1 MRIQDLL
8 EKDIP
13 TGRPE
18 VFLDMDGVI
27 ADFFGEYAKLANQSN
42 YRMIPGKLRSPLLD
56 KMQGTDFFYRLPK
69 FPTTDT
75 LVSLLTRVFG
85 HYNICSS
92 PLRGDFENSEQMKR
106 AWIKE
111 NLNPQPKNIV
121 ITPNKPKMAPAVQH
135 DGTPNI
141 LIDDRNT
148 NITEWEKAG
157 GIGIKYQADEDSLE
171 VVIAGIKKAFE
182 IIKGQRKHEP
192 QDIISKDYGGD
203 TIATNDEQ
211 NESAYVG
218 VDKMPE
224 PKKRNWEQANK
235 ESNEK
240 TAAAIEK
247 VVKWAQ
253 GYFTKESINES
264 TLSDHEEELRD
275 FVKWT
280 CDKLKLKNVPRI
292 EFQDSK
298 ESDDQKKTAHFDPED
313 KMMWIY
319 TGNRN
324 LADIMRSVAHE
335 LTHRKQDEQGRV
347 TPDENYPGSKI
358 EQEADAVA
366 GYLMKLYLDI
376 KPDSLE

>member
-1 MRIQDLL
+1 MRIKDLL

-27 ADFFGEYAKLANQSN
+27 ADFFGEYAKLANQTN

-171 VVIAGIKKAFE
+171 VVVAGIKKAFE

-211 NESAYVG
+211 V
-218 VDKMPE
+218 
-224 PKKRNWEQANK
+224 
-235 ESNEK
+235 
-240 TAAAIEK
+240 
-247 VVKWAQ
+247 
-253 GYFTKESINES
+253 NES

-280 CDKLKLKNVPRI
+280 VNKLKLKNVPRI

-298 ESDDQKKTAHFDPED
+298 ESEVQKKTAHFDPED

-347 TPDENYPGSKI
+347 TPDQNYPGSEI